1 MPASGTL
8 AHGDRCGRMGQWRMP
23 RKHCKTCRCFVK
35 LKRHRCSK
43 CKTRKLEKFMVLTGH
58 RGAFGKE
65 RWKCADER
73 LCLPNLNYR

>member
-1 MPASGTL
+1 
-8 AHGDRCGRMGQWRMP
+8 
-23 RKHCKTCRCFVK
+23 
-35 LKRHRCSK
+35 
-43 CKTRKLEKFMVLTGH
+43 MVLTGH